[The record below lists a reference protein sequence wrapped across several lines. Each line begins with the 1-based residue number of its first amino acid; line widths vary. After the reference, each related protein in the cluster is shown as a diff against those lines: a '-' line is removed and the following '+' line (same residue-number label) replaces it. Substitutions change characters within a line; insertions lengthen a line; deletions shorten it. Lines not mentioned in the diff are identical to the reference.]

1 MSRSAGIISTRP
13 DDNGE
18 RSLMLTCDIKDI
30 GGGNEQ
36 SKDERSESEQP
47 GSCRIAQIH
56 FLDVCNRFAQ
66 CYLLFNYN

>member
-1 MSRSAGIISTRP
+1 
-13 DDNGE
+13 
-18 RSLMLTCDIKDI
+18 MLTCDIKDI